1 MYSYKTI
8 TEKEKTSEKRCSD
21 DETRNLKNTAKKRSS
36 NVNEVIKT
44 ILSQCFFF
52 FFFLQK
58 DIARTKILT
67 SKNQLTKQK

>member
-1 MYSYKTI
+1 MIFTYTYLLTFSTF
-8 TEKEKTSEKRCSD
+8 
-21 DETRNLKNTAKKRSS
+21 SS

-44 ILSQCFFF
+44 VLSQCI

-58 DIARTKILT
+58 DIARTKTLT